1 MCEGKGNIGNLCT
14 LPSIVIN
21 LNNTY
26 TYGEATDNDKE
37 SLLGYFFL
45 YYSYSNFN
53 FRKMNDI
60 IQQYCVLI
68 LVLNIGQSLENI

>member
-1 MCEGKGNIGNLCT
+1 MGKLLTITKNL
-14 LPSIVIN
+14 
-21 LNNTY
+21 
-26 TYGEATDNDKE
+26 
-37 SLLGYFFL
+37 FL

-60 IQQYCVLI
+60 IQQYFVLI